1 MEPLFAIGAKL
12 RYERLSSLRRLPEDD
27 INILHYAFYTF
38 QHPLNV
44 MYVVHVVVEIEIT
57 MTSENVSTTI
67 H

>member
-1 MEPLFAIGAKL
+1 MEHLFAIGAKL
-12 RYERLSSLRRLPEDD
+12 RYERLSCLRRLPKDD
-27 INILHYAFYTF
+27 INIPHYAFYTF

-44 MYVVHVVVEIEIT
+44 MHVVHVVVEIEIT